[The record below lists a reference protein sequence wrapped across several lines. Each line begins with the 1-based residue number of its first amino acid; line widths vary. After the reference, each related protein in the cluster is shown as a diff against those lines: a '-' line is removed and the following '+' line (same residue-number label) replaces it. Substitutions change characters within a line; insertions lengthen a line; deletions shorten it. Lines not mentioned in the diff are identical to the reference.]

1 MREIFAPP
9 HRVALVRIQDDAGLM
24 GLVNER
30 STEATYHVDDGFR
43 NVEACVLVDQESS
56 NQLASSVKRSDA
68 WYVQS

>member
-1 MREIFAPP
+1 
-9 HRVALVRIQDDAGLM
+9 M